1 MLRWFNRQP
10 KSARAH
16 AVQGFWRAT
25 VPPDPKCEIDAIR
38 WVCADTETSGL
49 DPDVDRLISIGAC
62 AVQGGQLDL
71 SAALE
76 VVLRQDRLSA
86 VDNVL
91 IHGIGHGSQANG
103 IEEASAIE
111 TYLRFSRQDVVVG
124 FHTLFD
130 VRMLQ
135 RVAHSALGVRYRPL
149 YIDLAFLLPALLP
162 QIGPAP
168 QDLDGWLERLQL
180 PVFARHQALADAMAA
195 AELLL
200 VCLDR
205 ARRKDLRTLGDML
218 SLQRARMDEHALP
231 TL

>member
-10 KSARAH
+10 KSGRAQ
-16 AVQGFWRAT
+16 AVQTFWRGTAA
-25 VPPDPKCEIDAIR
+25 PNPKCKLGDVR

-49 DPDVDRLISIGAC
+49 DPDTDSLISIGAC
-62 AVQGGQLDL
+62 IVQHGMLDL
-71 SAALE
+71 SVALE
-76 VVLRQDRLSA
+76 VVVHQDNFSA

-91 IHGIGHGSQANG
+91 IHGIGHGSQAAG
-103 IEEASAIE
+103 IDEGEALEA
-111 TYLRFSRQDVVVG
+111 YLRLSRRDVVVG

-135 RVAHSALGVRYRPL
+135 RVARSRLGVSYQPV

-162 QIGPAP
+162 DTEAMPH
-168 QDLDGWLERLQL
+168 DLDGWLARLRLQA
-180 PVFARHQALADAMAA
+180 FARHQALADAMAA

-205 ARRKDLRTLGDML
+205 ARRKGLDTLGDL
-218 SLQRARMDEHALP
+218 LALQKARMQAPVLP